1 MKGVEV
7 YCWQEEDEWKCGGTL
22 GTNRL
27 KFDEEIHSLQVV
39 TIAQMKRILEQ
50 KGLTDCFHVIL
61 VDLSGDEVVYLNSE
75 EYQEEIARLLLLLGA
90 EE

>member
-1 MKGVEV
+1 MKGVEI

-27 KFDEEIHSLQVV
+27 KFDEEIRSLQVV
-39 TIAQMKRILEQ
+39 TIPQMRRILEQ
-50 KGLTDCFHVIL
+50 KGLTSCFVVTII
-61 VDLSGDEVVYLNSE
+61 DISGDEVVYLNSE
-75 EYQEEIARLLLLLGA
+75 EYQEESARLMLLLGA